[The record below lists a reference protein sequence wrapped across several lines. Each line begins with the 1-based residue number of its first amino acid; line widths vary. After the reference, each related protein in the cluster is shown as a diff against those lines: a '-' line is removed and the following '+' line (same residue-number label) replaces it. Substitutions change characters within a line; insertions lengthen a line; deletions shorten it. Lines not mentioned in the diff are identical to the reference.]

1 MSILDKI
8 KKHGVSES
16 LDTARQHAVDAANN
30 AVFRLCKCFPI
41 NPNRIVLESEGDL
54 SDNAY
59 ALYEELRRSG
69 SLDRYQVVW
78 LVDRVVVAV
87 PGGYIPDFGSRYFTA
102 DFSFGLTILVQIA
115 DFLGVP
121 APHMQETLRWY
132 HGLVPEGRE
141 FRFADYGIHTLDD
154 FLEFYAR

>member
-1 MSILDKI
+1 MTKELSGIA
-8 KKHGVSES
+8 S
-16 LDTARQHAVDAANN
+16 L
-30 AVFRLCKCFPI
+30 K
-41 NPNRIVLESEGDL
+41 GL
-54 SDNAY
+54 SSPA
-59 ALYEELRRSG
+59 
-69 SLDRYQVVW
+69 
-78 LVDRVVVAV
+78 VAV

>member
-1 MSILDKI
+1 MQVLS
-8 KKHGVSES
+8 
-16 LDTARQHAVDAANN
+16 
-30 AVFRLCKCFPI
+30 I

-59 ALYEELRRSG
+59 DLYEELRRSG

-78 LVDRVVVAV
+78 LVDRVAVAV

-121 APHMQETLRWY
+121 APHM
-132 HGLVPEGRE
+132 
-141 FRFADYGIHTLDD
+141 
-154 FLEFYAR
+154 